1 MSIRVNLWIDFLCT
15 MQSTA
20 QTPDEYIAGLPDDRK
35 IAISAIRKV
44 VNDNLP
50 AGYKECMAYG
60 HIGWV
65 VPLETYP
72 AGYHCDPSLPLGFMA
87 LASQKNH
94 IALYS
99 MCLYG
104 HVEQLQW
111 FQSEWPKHS
120 KKKLNMGKS
129 CIRFTKLED
138 VPLGLI
144 GELASKVTPQQ
155 WIEIYE
161 KALKR

>member
-1 MSIRVNLWIDFLCT
+1 MSIGVNLWTDFPYI

-20 QTPDEYIAGLPDDRK
+20 KTADEYIAGLPDDRK
-35 IAISAIRKV
+35 IAISAIRDV
-44 VNDNLP
+44 VNKNLP
-50 AGYKECMAYG
+50 KGFKECMTYSM
-60 HIGWV
+60 IGWV

-104 HVEQLQW
+104 NGEQLDW
-111 FQSEWPKHS
+111 FRSEWPKYS

-138 VPLGLI
+138 IPLELI
-144 GELASKVTPQQ
+144 GQLAAKIAPQQ

-161 KALKR
+161 KAIKP

>member
-1 MSIRVNLWIDFLCT
+1 
-15 MQSTA
+15 MQYTA
-20 QTPDEYIAGLPDDRK
+20 KTPDEYIAGLPDDRK
-35 IAISAIRKV
+35 SALSTLRKV
-44 VNDNLP
+44 INDNLP
-50 AGYKECMAYG
+50 EGFKETMGYG

-65 VPLETYP
+65 VPHESYP
-72 AGYHCDPSLPLGFMA
+72 AGYHCDPKQPLPFMGV
-87 LASQKNH
+87 ASQKNH

-104 HVEQLQW
+104 DVEQLDW
-111 FQSEWPKHS
+111 FRAEWPKHS
-120 KKKLNMGKS
+120 KKKLNMGIS

-138 VPLGLI
+138 IPLELI

-161 KALKR
+161 RSRQKGTG